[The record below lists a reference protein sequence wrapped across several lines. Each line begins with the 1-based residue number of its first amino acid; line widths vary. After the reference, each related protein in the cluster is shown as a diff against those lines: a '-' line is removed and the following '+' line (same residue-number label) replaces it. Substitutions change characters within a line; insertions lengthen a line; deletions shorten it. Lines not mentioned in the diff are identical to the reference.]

1 MLETIEAWAGFILI
15 LMFLGTLF
23 ACFLMWYGAGLAGIK
38 KSGFWR
44 SLFAAFSACVVSYLF
59 ALAALVLNPQV
70 QTLYGFAAGLLLS
83 IFVIKGIYH
92 TSFFK
97 ALVPWSFFLITQAL
111 AIFVTAELFIGGFTD
126 LLKIIQ

>member
-1 MLETIEAWAGFILI
+1 MPAKTVFKLLVCFKRP
-15 LMFLGTLF
+15 LF

-92 TSFFK
+92 TSFLK
-97 ALVPWSFFLITQAL
+97 ALVPWSFLIINQAH
-111 AIFVTAELFIGGFTD
+111 ANFFTADLFIGGFTD
-126 LLKIIQ
+126 QLEIIQ